1 MGIRACAPITVSSSR
16 SLLLPVWAAG
26 GALGLS
32 GGANAP
38 DASTAAVAR
47 ADDSGPG
54 TAVRARTGSGAARPP
69 RTASHFS
76 QPRNF
81 MAAPFQSIKRREQRY
96 PGVAEDDVFE
106 LFDMIRKSLF
116 LTG

>member
-16 SLLLPVWAAG
+16 SLLLPVLAAG

-38 DASTAAVAR
+38 DASTAAVTR
-47 ADDSGPG
+47 AGDSGPAA
-54 TAVRARTGSGAARPP
+54 AVRARTGSGAARPP
-69 RTASHFS
+69 RTTNTFS
-76 QPRNF
+76 QARNF
-81 MAAPFQSIKRREQRY
+81 MVAPFQSIKRREQRC

-106 LFDMIRKSLF
+106 LFDMIREILF
-116 LTG
+116 F